1 MDNFGQN
8 RQNWTKIRQNEQ
20 KLTKMGQN
28 KQKWIKWTKLD
39 IIDRNWTH

>member
-8 RQNWTKIRQNEQ
+8 RQNWTQFRKKMDKINKNE
-20 KLTKMGQN
+20 
-28 KQKWIKWTKLD
+28 QKWIKWTKLD